1 MRSWDA
7 AACLTLH
14 LGPMRLF
21 VTKRRASRTWRALPA
36 SLALLLCLLTALLG
50 LAGCG
55 QQGSDNRPE
64 RGDTPAVLRV
74 PGEFPSIQKAVDSAR
89 SGDMVLVSSGVY
101 RESVTI
107 RTPRIVL
114 RGTNRSKV
122 VVDGEFQRAN
132 GITVTGAASVVEN
145 LTVRNH
151 LANGLLFT
159 GVTDEALQGGGA
171 GGEGYDPLDTKK
183 FPALRGFRASYV
195 TAHNNA
201 LYGIYAFDA
210 RDGVIEHSYGS
221 GHADSG
227 IYVGQCQ
234 PCNTVVRN
242 NLSEHNAVGIE
253 VTNASEDLYFLGNT
267 VRRNRVGMTVLSNNL
282 EALGPQHD
290 AVFIGNTIRANNDD
304 KSPEQADGGFGIGVG
319 VSGGR
324 NNRFERNRVE
334 DNRAGAF
341 VLRDEQG
348 YPVLGNRIQNNAVA
362 KGQLGL
368 VMLAARTGGNC
379 YLDNGSAPTS
389 PHPLPRVMAKCS
401 AQDTAVS
408 AMGQMQETGA
418 VPPGF
423 SFRDTPPPPAQP
435 SMSHAAHAPARPASH
450 LPGKVDVTAYRLPP
464 SRS

>member
-1 MRSWDA
+1 
-7 AACLTLH
+7 
-14 LGPMRLF
+14 MRLF
-21 VTKRRASRTWRALPA
+21 NTKHRAPHAWRALPA
-36 SLALLLCLLTALLG
+36 SVALLLCLLSALLG
-50 LAGCG
+50 LAGCSDE
-55 QQGSDNRPE
+55 GSDNRPA
-64 RGDTPAVLRV
+64 RGDSAAVLRV
-74 PGEFPSIQKAVDSAR
+74 PGDFPSIQKAVDFAR

-107 RTPRIVL
+107 SEPRIVL
-114 RGTNRSKV
+114 RGANRSKV
-122 VVDGEFQRAN
+122 VIDGEFRRAN
-132 GITVTGAASVVEN
+132 GVTVTGAASVVEN

-171 GGEGYDPLDTKK
+171 GGADYDPLDTAK

-195 TAHNNA
+195 TAYNNA

-227 IYVGQCQ
+227 IYVGQCK

-267 VRRNRVGMTVLSNNL
+267 VRRNRVGVTVLSNNL

-290 AVFIGNTIRANNDD
+290 AVFVGNTIRANNDD
-304 KSPEQADGGFGIGVG
+304 QSPEQADGGFGIGIG
-319 VSGGR
+319 ISGGR
-324 NNRFERNRVE
+324 SNRFERNRIE
-334 DNRAGAF
+334 DNHAAAI

-348 YPVLGNRIQNNAVA
+348 YPALGNRIQDNAVS
-362 KGQLGL
+362 KGQIGL

-379 YLDNGSAPTS
+379 YLENGRTPTS
-389 PHPLPRVMAKCS
+389 PDPLPRVMRECS
-401 AQDTAVS
+401 ERDTAV
-408 AMGQMQETGA
+408 ETPGNLRNIGVA
-418 VPPGF
+418 PPGV
-423 SFRDTPPPPAQP
+423 SFRDVPRPPAQP
-435 SMSHAAHAPARPASH
+435 GLPHAKRLPARPAVG
-450 LPGKVDVTAYRLPP
+450 LPGEVDVAGYRLPD